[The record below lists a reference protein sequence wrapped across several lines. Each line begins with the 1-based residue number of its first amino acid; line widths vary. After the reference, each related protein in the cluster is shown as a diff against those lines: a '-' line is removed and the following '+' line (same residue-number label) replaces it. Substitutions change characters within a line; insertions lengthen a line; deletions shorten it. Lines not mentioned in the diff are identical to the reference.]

1 MLPGRTGREDRQGLG
16 AYPLKT
22 TSTYGAELISVMGND
37 LTVVNA
43 ARVSFDKVSDYE
55 TVFHTVWEDDVLLG
69 GYTYNQVVKQL
80 KDADARLI
88 SYLAREGHWT
98 PFAHPQLSFRVS
110 APIFV
115 ARQLQKHQIGLAW
128 NEVSRRYV
136 DSEPVIYVP
145 ETWRKR
151 ADNVKQGSSDEIV
164 EQMQGFEY
172 IVDHGF
178 EYYPSTPSAQADKA
192 ASECVSLYDELL
204 SAGVCPEQARMVLP
218 QSMMTEWV
226 WTGSLAAF
234 ARVCNQRLD
243 SHAQRECAPVAQAIA
258 KALDQNFP
266 VSWTALRK
274 Q

>member
-1 MLPGRTGREDRQGLG
+1 MAEVDAPEVLETNL
-16 AYPLKT
+16 LKT

-43 ARVSFDKVSDYE
+43 ARVSFDKQSDFE
-55 TVFHTVWEDDVLLG
+55 EVTEQHWEDHVLLG
-69 GYTYNQVVKQL
+69 PLPYDIKIKQL
-80 KDADARLI
+80 KEADRRLI
-88 SYLAREGHWT
+88 AYLAKNGHWT

-136 DSEPVIYVP
+136 DAEPVIYVP
-145 ETWRKR
+145 EKWRKR
-151 ADNVKQGSSDEIV
+151 ADNAKQGSSDETVDVPAMITAGMDIV
-164 EQMQGFEY
+164 LPEY
-172 IVDHGF
+172 VVSDCV
-178 EYYPSTPSAQADKA
+178 ELYYH
-192 ASECVSLYDELL
+192 LL
-204 SAGVCPEQARMVLP
+204 DSSVCPEQARMVLP

-243 SHAQRECAPVAQAIA
+243 SHAQRECRPVAEAIA
-258 KALDQNFP
+258 KALAANFP
-266 VSWTALRK
+266 ASWEALNTNPEAHDPRTTS
-274 Q
+274 

>member
-1 MLPGRTGREDRQGLG
+1 M
-16 AYPLKT
+16 KT
-22 TSTYGAELISVMGND
+22 TGTYGAELISVMGDD

-43 ARVSFDKVSDYE
+43 ARVSFDKVGCFDPGTCGECGTIIASTAYCPGCDNETFWGVEPALSD
-55 TVFHTVWEDDVLLG
+55 
-69 GYTYNQVVKQL
+69 
-80 KDADARLI
+80 KDAKLI
-88 SYLAREGHWT
+88 AYLAKHGHWT

-145 ETWRKR
+145 AVWRGR
-151 ADNVKQGSSDEIV
+151 ADNAKQGSSDEIV
-164 EQMQGFEY
+164 TCIDRGKVYGFNS
-172 IVDHGF
+172 
-178 EYYPSTPSAQADKA
+178 PDKEA
-192 ASECVSLYDELL
+192 RHVAYEAVWLYNDLL
-204 SAGVCPEQARMVLP
+204 NNGICPEQARMVLP

-243 SHAQRECAPVAQAIA
+243 AHAQRECRPVAESIA
-258 KALDQNFP
+258 EALQKHFP
-266 VSWTALRK
+266 ASWEALRTIK
-274 Q
+274 EPNDPN